1 MRILFVDNNPML
13 LEFAREVLTG
23 KERIVETVENG
34 LDALESVKRQV
45 PDIIFVDLIMPQIDG
60 KQLCRL
66 LRNEENASDSFIVI
80 ISAIAAEESDFDFS
94 AIADAY
100 IAKTPFK
107 AMRKNLLSLVDD
119 VERGNTFHYRDGI
132 IGLDQ
137 IYHRD
142 ITEELLFS
150 KQHLEVLLSSISDGF
165 IELSNS
171 GRVIFANEAALQFFG
186 ISRDRFLTAYF
197 PQLFSPEIACA
208 IEQVLN
214 RMSGEEAVLGDEE
227 DIMLKENLLRLRFN
241 TVRYGEYQSTIIIIQ
256 NITQQKKADKI
267 IKLDLQKKETLLKE
281 VHHRVKNNLNVIAS
295 LLSLQTS
302 FISDDVAI
310 KHLTDSRNRVESMAL
325 LHEKLYNT
333 EDLSGIFLD
342 TYLEDLTAQLIS
354 TYTLYHTPVRSYL
367 SIPKV
372 HINIAVAVPLGL
384 IINELITNSLEHGL
398 KNREEGTIGIQ
409 FEEDET
415 SFRLLIKDNGT
426 GLPENFDIDNSDS
439 LGLVLV
445 SNLCAQINADFCIES
460 NQGTVA
466 TLSFDR
472 KNNILIDQGQF

>member
-1 MRILFVDNNPML
+1 MLFVDNNPML

-23 KERIVETVENG
+23 RERSVKTVDNG
-34 LDALESVKRQV
+34 LDALEAVKLEV
-45 PDIIFVDLIMPQIDG
+45 HDIIFVDLIMPQIDG

-66 LRNEENASDSFIVI
+66 LRNEKNSAKSFIVI
-80 ISAIAAEESDFDFS
+80 ISAIAAEEYDFDFT

-107 AMRKNLLSLVDD
+107 TMRENLLTLVEN
-119 VERGNTFHYRDGI
+119 VEQGNTKHYRDGI

-137 IYHRD
+137 LYHRD

-150 KQHLEVLLSSISDGF
+150 KRHLEVLLSSLSDGF
-165 IELSNS
+165 IELSGS
-171 GRVIFANEAALQFFG
+171 GKVIFANEAASQFFDIG
-186 ISRDRFLTAYF
+186 RDKLLTSYL
-197 PQLFSPEIACA
+197 PGLFSPDITAV
-208 IEQVLN
+208 IE
-214 RMSGEEAVLGDEE
+214 RVLGRMNGKEVILGDDE
-227 DIMLKENLLRLRFN
+227 DIKLKSRCLRLRFN
-241 TVRYGEYQSTIIIIQ
+241 TVSYSEYRSTIIIIQ
-256 NITQQKKADKI
+256 DITRQKKADGI
-267 IKLDLQKKETLLKE
+267 IRLDLQKKETLLKE

-333 EDLSGIFLD
+333 EDLSGIYLD

-398 KNREEGTIGIQ
+398 KNRDEGTIEIH
-409 FEEDET
+409 FEEDA
-415 SFRLLIKDNGT
+415 SSYRLVVKDNGI
-426 GLPENFDIDNSDS
+426 GLPGNFDINASDS
-439 LGLVLV
+439 LGLILI
-445 SNLCAQINADFCIES
+445 SNLCAQINAVFSIES
-460 NQGTVA
+460 NQGTAA
-466 TLSFDR
+466 TLSFD
-472 KNNILIDQGQF
+472 KEHNILFDQDQI